1 MAGRRC
7 TRSSQ
12 VSAAVELRRDASQPQ
27 SACGFGRSLD
37 AIAWLG
43 VLQSA
48 EGFTPK
54 RFALLAVGLAMTFVA
69 FCRGAGFPTEWSGA

>member
-1 MAGRRC
+1 MAVGAARDPRRF
-7 TRSSQ
+7 RRRLN
-12 VSAAVELRRDASQPQ
+12 LRASQPQ
-27 SACGFGRSLD
+27 PACGFGRSLD

-54 RFALLAVGLAMTFVA
+54 RFALIAVGLAMTFVA